1 MNRRSFLS
9 ASLLA
14 APALLTLTS
23 LPALAGSTGSTL
35 VEAAGLTSS
44 GTVDIPG
51 FGAGGNGLVNMAFT
65 SGPNINAQFGP
76 NAVARVRAASAGD
89 RFAVHYIGYN
99 GNDDHRT
106 EWILDAESAAGA
118 LARFRV
124 DGGLEATASAVI
136 GGDQYQGAGVA
147 AMIMAALSAGATMR
161 GSQSNLVQALVTPR
175 TPPAGM
181 AFGLEVTVNAV

>member
-1 MNRRSFLS
+1 MNRRHFLS

-23 LPALAGSTGSTL
+23 LPAIAGSTGSTL
-35 VEAAGLTSS
+35 VEAAGLSAS
-44 GTVDIPG
+44 GTLDIPG

-76 NAVARVRAASAGD
+76 NAVTRVMGASAGD
-89 RFAVHYIGYN
+89 RFGVVFNAFN
-99 GNDDHRT
+99 GGDTHRT
-106 EWILDAESAAGA
+106 DWVLDAESAAGA

-147 AMIMAALSAGATMR
+147 AMIMAALSAGSTLR
-161 GSQSNLVQALVTPR
+161 GSSAGLVQALVVPQS
-175 TPPAGM
+175 PPAGM
-181 AFGLEVTVNAV
+181 AFGLEVTVRSV